1 MEGANYFVE
10 LTREFLFFFSA
21 LGAFNGFIIAGYF
34 LFFAKPKHISNVF
47 LGGFLLALSIRIGK
61 SVFFYFIPDL
71 ALFYLQLGLTGCFF
85 IGPFLYFYL
94 RSMHLPEERHYES
107 WKYHLI
113 VLTVFAGVFGYL
125 YPFEH
130 EVELWRNYV
139 IEGIYLLWLAY
150 TLLAAYEMRATF
162 RRVFLEREKWRS
174 VDVWLVSIF
183 TGNVAIWAA
192 YYFVGYTSYILG
204 ALLFTFMLYLLLLLL
219 FFSKKKNSI
228 LYRSNQRYKDKKI
241 DKKVASGLEE
251 NLHMLMNDE
260 RLFENPNLKM
270 ADVAKELNVQVHTLS
285 QLLNDN
291 LGKSFNQYIN
301 EHRIAFAKE
310 LLNTSK
316 HLTLEAIGYECG
328 FNSKSTFYSTFKKM
342 TGMTPSKFQAASR

>member
-1 MEGANYFVE
+1 MDSSNYIVE

-21 LGAFNGFIIAGYF
+21 LGAFNGFLIAGYF
-34 LFFAKPKHISNVF
+34 LFFAKPKHISNLF

-71 ALFYLQLGLTGCFF
+71 ALPYLQLGLTGCFF
-85 IGPFLYFYL
+85 IGPFLYFYM
-94 RSMHLPEERHYES
+94 RSMHLAAEKKYSS

-113 VLTVFAGVFGYL
+113 GLSLISLVFAFKFS
-125 YPFEH
+125 FEH
-130 EVELWRNYV
+130 HVELWQNYV
-139 IEGIYLLWLAY
+139 IRGIYYTWLIY
-150 TLLAAYEMRATF
+150 TLLAAYELKPTLK
-162 RRVFLEREKWRS
+162 RVMLDREKWRS
-174 VDVWLVSIF
+174 VDVWLVSLF
-183 TGNVAIWAA
+183 VGNLAIWAA
-192 YYFVGYTSYILG
+192 YFFVGFTSYILG

-228 LYRSNQRYKDKKI
+228 LYMSNQRYKDKKL
-241 DKKVASGLEE
+241 DTGTANSLEE
-251 NLHMLMNDE
+251 QLVRLMNEE

-270 ADVAKELNVQVHTLS
+270 GDVAKQLNVQAHTLS

-291 LGKSFNQYIN
+291 MGKSFNQYIN
-301 EHRIAFAKE
+301 EHRICYAKE
-310 LLNTSK
+310 LLHTSD

-342 TGMTPSKFQAASR
+342 TGLTPSKFQASAR